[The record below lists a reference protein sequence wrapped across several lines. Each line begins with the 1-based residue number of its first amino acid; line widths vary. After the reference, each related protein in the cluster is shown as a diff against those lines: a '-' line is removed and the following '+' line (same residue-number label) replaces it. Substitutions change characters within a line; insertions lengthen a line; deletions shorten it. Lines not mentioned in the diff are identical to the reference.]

1 MTSVSNPQPEQDGP
15 YAAAAM
21 RYQAAGWAPLP
32 LPPRAKKHPP
42 AGWTGARGAW
52 PSGADVYAWTEDHP
66 DGNLALRLAP
76 DVVGFDVDHYD
87 GKPGGLLLAQLEQQ
101 LGDLPATWRST
112 SRDDGTSGIRLY
124 RAPAGLRWPSVLGP
138 GIEVIRHEHRYTV
151 AWPSIHPDTGS
162 TYRWIT
168 PDGAT
173 ALDAIPTPTDLPT
186 LPEPWVT
193 HFTRGELAT
202 DQPHAGLDSAT
213 SSAWMTERGTG
224 TPCNRIQH
232 ALQQAASDLTTAT
245 SRHDAALAGTNRLVW
260 LAGEGHPGATTAL
273 QQLGAAFLAATGTDR
288 ADGEAEQEWDRMV
301 LGAINLAAPAHP
313 TPSADPCTDPFAGL
327 IPKETTWT
335 TAPPTSTTSTPS
347 PTAPPA
353 TGPAAATPDS
363 PAPSATAGDTS
374 TPASSPRPSSPA
386 STSTPARASATTA
399 APPQTPSTTTPAP
412 PAGTAENPAGTAPA
426 PAADPDALDP
436 DKLHLYY
443 LEELARITGRQA
455 AQKHYEDTNRDQVI
469 ADRVR
474 RKMLDDEAKLEHR
487 RLTEPPAPPFD
498 AGTLADIL
506 ARPDDPPMR
515 VQGLIPWE
523 ASTLI
528 VAARKTGKTT
538 TMLNYAR
545 CLLTGEDFLDEF
557 PTIPLEEDQRV
568 GFLNYEVSPK
578 QVARWAAELGIDP
591 DRLYLVNL
599 RGRRNPLSR
608 DDDRAELAEHLRD
621 MHVRALMVDP
631 FGRAFTGES
640 QNDNA
645 EVQRFLVDLD
655 TFARNDVGANDLIL
669 AAHAG
674 WDGERSRG
682 ASALEDWPDTIIN
695 LSGDGEGEDRR
706 RFMRAIG
713 RDVEVDEDEL
723 IMDPLTRILSRAGN
737 GGRKSKGPSLAKVA
751 ALAAGAARAVT
762 ANPGCSRADVGRALA
777 DMPEL
782 PPIPKGGR
790 GKDLLTTVLKQAER
804 DGSIVCQK
812 GANGYPNTYFA
823 TELST
828 TGPTS
833 PGPVPGLGGPRSPT
847 YREGTGYGVGSAKND
862 GTGSDPD
869 RWVPIAGGK
878 SEVNTRTKE
887 VRDK

>member
-1 MTSVSNPQPEQDGP
+1 MSEPQDEPQAGP
-15 YAAAAM
+15 YAAAAAT
-21 RYQAAGWAPLP
+21 YWTAGWKGVLP
-32 LPPRAKKHPP
+32 LP
-42 AGWTGARGAW
+42 AGQKTPVPKGYTGAGGGW
-52 PSGADVYAWTEDHP
+52 PSYPDVHAWAEDHAS
-66 DGNLALRLAP
+66 GNIALRLPA
-76 DVVGFDVDHYD
+76 DVLGIDCDHYGD
-87 GKPGGLLLAQLEQQ
+87 KPGGFVLAQLEQQ
-101 LGDLPATWRST
+101 LGELPPTWRTT
-112 SRDDGTSGIRLY
+112 SRDDGHSGIRLY
-124 RAPAGLRWPSVLGP
+124 RVPVGLRWPGGLGP
-138 GIEVIRHEHRYTV
+138 GIDTIRHDHRYAV
-151 AWPSIHPDTGS
+151 AWPSTHPAGG

-168 PDGAT
+168 PGGAT
-173 ALDAIPTPTDLPT
+173 ALGDVPTPDDLPD
-186 LPEPWVT
+186 LPAAWVE
-193 HFTRGELAT
+193 HFTGGELAT
-202 DQPHAGLDSAT
+202 DQPHAGLDAAT
-213 SSAWMTERGTG
+213 SSAWLAQRGAG
-224 TPCNRIQH
+224 HPCQRVES
-232 ALQQAASDLTTAT
+232 ALASALTDLTTAS
-245 SRHDAALAGTNRLVW
+245 SRHDSTLAATNRLIW
-260 LAGEGHPGATTAL
+260 LAGEGHTGVTAAL
-273 QQLGAAFLAATGTDR
+273 QQMGAAFLHAATDR
-288 ADGEAEQEWDRMV
+288 ADGAAEAEWDRMI
-301 LGAINLAAPAHP
+301 LGAIDIAAAAHP
-313 TPSADPCTDPFAGL
+313 EPSPDPCTDPFASL
-327 IPKETTWT
+327 IPKEKSWSTPSSSTSATT
-335 TAPPTSTTSTPS
+335 TASPQATTPTPSTSPSPSSTAPASTPATGATSGPADGEPTSTHSTWGTPGDLS
-347 PTAPPA
+347 APE
-353 TGPAAATPDS
+353 TP
-363 PAPSATAGDTS
+363 
-374 TPASSPRPSSPA
+374 
-386 STSTPARASATTA
+386 
-399 APPQTPSTTTPAP
+399 
-412 PAGTAENPAGTAPA
+412 N
-426 PAADPDALDP
+426 LDP

-455 AQKHYEDTNRDQVI
+455 AQKHYEDTHRDQVV

-498 AGTLADIL
+498 AGTLAEIL
-506 ARPDDPPMR
+506 ARPDEPPMR

-557 PTIPLEEDQRV
+557 PTIPLEETQRV

-578 QVARWAAELGIDP
+578 QVGRWAAELGIDP
-591 DRLYLVNL
+591 DRLYIVNL

-608 DDDRAELAEHLRD
+608 DDDRTELAEHLRA
-621 MHVRALMVDP
+621 MQVGALMVDP

-655 TFARNDVGANDLIL
+655 TFARNDVGAKDLVL

-706 RFMRAIG
+706 RFMRAMG

-723 IMDPLTRILSRAGN
+723 VMDPLTRVLSRAGN

-751 ALAAGAARAVT
+751 SLTAGAVRAIT
-762 ANPGCSRADVGRALA
+762 ASPGCSRADVARALA

-790 GKDLLTTVLKQAER
+790 GKELLTTVLKQAER
-804 DGSIVCQK
+804 DGSIVCER
-812 GANGYPNTYFA
+812 GANGYPNTYFV

-828 TGPTS
+828 TSPTS

-847 YREGTGYGVGSAKND
+847 YREGTGYGVGSAKSE
-862 GTGSDPD
+862 GTGSNLG

-878 SEVNTRTKE
+878 SEVNTHTKE
-887 VRDK
+887 VRDR